1 MFRRN
6 LNSPRGAKECRAFIT
21 PSTKTCAVRMGGNLG
36 NHKIGQVAEFVGE
49 DVEEFGFVG
58 VLLLLRVPIVVVVV
72 IIIIIISGRRRWSV
86 RENFF
91 REFNGSE
98 MLMFDKRRFGGIGS
112 RVGFGCFSSPIC
124 SSCCTVQ
131 SLGPDDF
138 DAAGGSGETGD
149 LALSERL
156 VEFEEEGFCEENF
169 ARVPVFTCLEFG
181 CCCCFGAFGGT
192 AAQFGGRW
200 DGCVVKSVLDGRDVV
215 VEKLG
220 GGAQGFL
227 RRVLIVPFVHCVCR
241 PEGFETR
248 TSRWGRNS
256 RCSLGRGFEL

>member
-1 MFRRN
+1 MR
-6 LNSPRGAKECRAFIT
+6 
-21 PSTKTCAVRMGGNLG
+21 GNLG

-58 VLLLLRVPIVVVVV
+58 VLLLLLLLLVPIVVVVIV
-72 IIIIIISGRRRWSV
+72 IISGRRRWSV

-98 MLMFDKRRFGGIGS
+98 MLMFDERRFGGIGS
-112 RVGFGCFSSPIC
+112 RVGFGRFSSPIC

-149 LALSERL
+149 LALSEGL

-181 CCCCFGAFGGT
+181 CCCCSGAFGGT

-200 DGCVVKSVLDGRDVV
+200 DRCVVKSVLDGRDVV

-220 GGAQGFL
+220 G
-227 RRVLIVPFVHCVCR
+227 
-241 PEGFETR
+241 
-248 TSRWGRNS
+248 
-256 RCSLGRGFEL
+256 